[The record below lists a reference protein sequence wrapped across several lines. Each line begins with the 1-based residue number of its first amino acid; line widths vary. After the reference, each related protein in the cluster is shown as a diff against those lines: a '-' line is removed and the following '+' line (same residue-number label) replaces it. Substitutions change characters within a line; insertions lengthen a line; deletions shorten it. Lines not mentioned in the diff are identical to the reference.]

1 MQPITNIDFAV
12 GGYSFNFHMTFDA
25 TSPADRDTMTCMQE
39 FGCPEP
45 ELMHLLVRTVRPG
58 DFVVDGG
65 ANMGFFTI
73 AMAQL
78 VGESGS
84 VLAVEPSEANLHKLA
99 ANIALNK
106 LKNIE
111 VCDRPL
117 WRSNEMV
124 TLYYSSHPGM
134 NSLGN
139 HVPMAAKRQMQA
151 TTLNY
156 WNTTPRLIKLD
167 IEGAEEQALYGASKH
182 LTEHCPYIVAEL
194 NPEALQGLGSS
205 QESLRKFMRE
215 WGYSTFLLHRNGALP
230 TLAPDQTSI
239 FEGDNFNGAV
249 NVLFS
254 TVDDVGKAWPR
265 AVL

>member
-25 TSPADRDTMTCMQE
+25 TSPADRDMMTCMQE

-139 HVPMAAKRQMQA
+139 HVPMAAKRQLTRLAGWGEAKAVLAIETAIERGWQGLFEPETTTQA
-151 TTLNY
+151 APIGGISQ
-156 WNTTPRLIKLD
+156 WVD
-167 IEGAEEQALYGASKH
+167 
-182 LTEHCPYIVAEL
+182 EL
-194 NPEALQGLGSS
+194 NGTGNE
-205 QESLRKFMRE
+205 K
-215 WGYSTFLLHRNGALP
+215 
-230 TLAPDQTSI
+230 I
-239 FEGDNFNGAV
+239 
-249 NVLFS
+249 
-254 TVDDVGKAWPR
+254 
-265 AVL
+265 